1 MERLQKV
8 IAHAGV
14 ASRRQAEKLITAGRV
29 KVNGETVVELGTKVS
44 RHDRVE
50 VDEVP
55 IYKEEPKYFVL
66 NKPTGVIS
74 AVEDD
79 RGRPC
84 VTDYFPDVEER
95 IYPIGRLDYNTSGLL
110 LLTND
115 GTSGLLL
122 LTNDGE
128 FANLLMHPS
137 HEVAKGYIAKVNG
150 IPNRDDLRRLE
161 KGVIIDRKKTAPA
174 KARMIK
180 TEEAKDYAVVELVI
194 HEGRNRQVRK
204 MFDAIGHS
212 VQKLRREFYGNIY
225 LDDLR
230 PGQSRVLLPFEVQQL
245 KDLAEDG
252 KEK

>member
-95 IYPIGRLDYNTSGLL
+95 IYPIGRLDYN
-110 LLTND
+110 
-115 GTSGLLL
+115 TSGLLL